1 MDPDPSS
8 FKPLLIAIDFSVV
21 SGFVLL
27 FLLLVCSALISGA
40 EVALFSLTRTD
51 IDNGLEEKSK
61 RIEIIAKLLERPKK
75 LLATI
80 LVANN
85 FINIAI
91 VILFAFLGEIIFKEV
106 DMVFGL
112 YFFEVS
118 LKFVLEVV
126 LITFLILLF
135 GEILPKIYASRNNL
149 KFAIFMAY
157 PLRVLDVF
165 LSPISSPMQSVTL
178 AIHNRLGK
186 QKSNLSVDQL
196 SQALELTSEEDTTK
210 EEHKILQGIVSFGN
224 TDTKQ
229 VMRPRIDIFAL
240 NIEQKYAE
248 IMPEIISNGYSRI
261 PVYQDNI
268 DTIKGILYVK
278 DLLPYID
285 RKQFDWNSLLREP
298 FFVPENKKLDD
309 LMAEFQ
315 EKKVHL
321 AMVVDEY
328 GGTSGL
334 ISLEDIIEEI
344 VGDISDEF
352 DDDDLMYSKL
362 DNNNYVFEGKTALKD
377 FYKVIKVEDESV
389 FENQKGE
396 AETVAGFVLEISKS
410 FPKLNSKI
418 NFKNYVFTI
427 EALDK
432 KRIKLV
438 KFTII

>member
-1 MDPDPSS
+1 MDPEPPSLFIS
-8 FKPLLIAIDFSVV
+8 LITVEYSIIF
-21 SGFVLL
+21 GFVLL
-27 FLLLVCSALISGA
+27 FVLLVCSALISGA

-51 IDNGLEEKSK
+51 IDDNQDEKNTALL
-61 RIEIIAKLLERPKK
+61 IISKLLDRPKK

-85 FINIAI
+85 FINIGI
-91 VILFAFLGEIIFKEV
+91 VILFAYLGNFIFQSI
-106 DMVFGL
+106 DNNI
-112 YFFEVS
+112 
-118 LKFVLEVV
+118 LKFLLEVV
-126 LITFLILLF
+126 VITFLILLF
-135 GEILPKIYASRNNL
+135 GEILPKIYASRNKL

-157 PLRVLDVF
+157 PLRVLDVLF
-165 LSPISSPMQSVTL
+165 SPLSLPMRSITIS
-178 AIHNRLGK
+178 IHNKLGK

-196 SQALELTSEEDTTK
+196 SQALELTSEEDTTM
-210 EEHKILQGIVSFGN
+210 EEQKILQGIVSFGN

-240 NIEQKYAE
+240 NINQKY
-248 IMPEIISNGYSRI
+248 IDIIPEIVENGYSRI
-261 PVYQDNI
+261 PVYEDNI

-285 RKQFDWNSLLREP
+285 RKQFDWTTLMREP

-321 AMVVDEY
+321 AVVVDEY

-352 DDDDLMYSKL
+352 DDEDLIYSKL

-377 FYKVIKVEDESV
+377 FYKIIKLDDESV
-389 FENQKGE
+389 FELNKGE
-396 AETVAGFVLEISKS
+396 AETLAGFVLEISKS
-410 FPKLNSKI
+410 FPKQGSKI
-418 NFKNYVFTI
+418 TFENYIFMI
-427 EALDK
+427 EALDN
-432 KRIKLV
+432 KRITRLKITLP
-438 KFTII
+438 

>member
-8 FKPLLIAIDFSVV
+8 LKLFIMAIDFSVV
-21 SGFVLL
+21 FGFALL

-51 IDNGLEEKSK
+51 IDNGLEAKSK
-61 RIEIIAKLLERPKK
+61 PIEIISKLLDRPKK

-91 VILFAFLGEIIFKEV
+91 VILFAFLGNSIFKNISPEW
-106 DMVFGL
+106 
-112 YFFEVS
+112 
-118 LKFVLEVV
+118 LKFTIEVV
-126 LITFLILLF
+126 VVTFLILLF

-149 KFAIFMAY
+149 KFATFMAY
-157 PLRVLDVF
+157 PLRVLDVV
-165 LSPISSPMQSVTL
+165 LSPVSLPMRSVTL
-178 AIHNRLGK
+178 AIHNKLGK

-196 SQALELTSEEDTTK
+196 SQALELTSDEDTTK

-240 NIEQKYAE
+240 NIDQKYAE
-248 IMPEIISNGYSRI
+248 IMPEIVENGYSRI
-261 PVYQDNI
+261 PVYKDNI
-268 DTIKGILYVK
+268 DTIEGILYVK

-285 RKQFDWNSLLREP
+285 RKQFDWTSLLREP

-321 AMVVDEY
+321 AVVVDEY

-352 DDDDLMYSKL
+352 DDEDLTYSKL
-362 DNNNYVFEGKTALKD
+362 DENNYVFEGKTALKD
-377 FYKVIKVEDESV
+377 FYKIIKLENDTV
-389 FENQKGE
+389 FEENKGE
-396 AETVAGFVLEISKS
+396 AETLAGFVLEISGS

-418 NFKNYVFTI
+418 NFENYVFTI
-427 EALDK
+427 EAMDK
-432 KRIKLV
+432 KRIKLL
-438 KFTII
+438 KFTIT